1 MADPRISATE
11 LGEFRDLIKQLQRR
25 LDELEKPTG
34 TQLSRIVEE
43 VRSLVADL
51 DTRVQT
57 YITLYSMTRA
67 EIIGLTWLGIVP
79 PGKGGTG
86 TANAPNNTFT
96 SGGPWNMIYGKT
108 SSGELGHAPSNRRYK
123 QDIHDAFTPESPL
136 LGVAEPDPVG
146 LLGFPVQ
153 AFRYIDDVSERGGEA
168 IQQYGFIAEDL
179 ADAGFEPW
187 LQYDHDDEVVGVA
200 YDKLSL
206 AHHEIL
212 RRIWAERYDHLWR
225 ISELEAQVVVQQ
237 TLINDFGQRLAALEG
252 GHDGSV

>member
-1 MADPRISATE
+1 MADPSFPATE
-11 LGEFRDLIKQLQRR
+11 LGTIRDLLKDMMRR

-34 TQLSRIVEE
+34 TQLSKAVEKILE
-43 VRSLVADL
+43 LFDTLEDQVAAAIA
-51 DTRVQT
+51 TNS
-57 YITLYSMTRA
+57 YTRA
-67 EIIGLTWLGIVP
+67 QIESLSWLGILP

-96 SGGPWNMIYGKT
+96 SGGPWNIIYGKT

-153 AFRYIDDVSERGGEA
+153 AFRYIDDVTERGGEA

-212 RRIWAERYDHLWR
+212 RRMWAERYDHLWR
-225 ISELEAQVVVQQ
+225 ISELEARVTVQQ
-237 TLINDFGQRLAALEG
+237 TLIDDLGQRLAALEG
-252 GHDGSV
+252 GHNGSV